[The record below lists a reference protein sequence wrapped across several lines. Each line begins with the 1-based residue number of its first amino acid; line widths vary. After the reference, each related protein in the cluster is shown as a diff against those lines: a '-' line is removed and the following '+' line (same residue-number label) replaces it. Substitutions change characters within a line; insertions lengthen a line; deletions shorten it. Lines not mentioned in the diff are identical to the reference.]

1 MKVLWLS
8 GYAGSGKDTAAGIL
22 CRKHGYTRVAFADV
36 LKDYVAAKYGF
47 DRTLCDTGS
56 GKETVIHQQKTVR
69 ELLIE
74 ESALAKET
82 NLYIFAQHV
91 LEKIV
96 ASQKNLIV
104 ISDWRYE
111 HEYTYIKQNLDSKTV
126 HKTIRITRPGLFS
139 LKDPSEHALD
149 TWEFD
154 VRLENKDLRLLEE
167 LITKNQ

>member
-22 CRKHGYTRVAFADV
+22 CRKHGYIRVAFADM

-47 DRTLCDTGS
+47 DRTLCDI
-56 GKETVIHQQKTVR
+56 GKETVIHQRKTVR

-74 ESALAKET
+74 ESALAKEMDVD
-82 NLYIFAQHV
+82 IFAKQA
-91 LEKIV
+91 LQKIHD
-96 ASQKNLIV
+96 AKTDKIV
-104 ISDWRYE
+104 ISDWRYPQE
-111 HEYTYIKQNLDSKTV
+111 ILYIKNHLDAKII
-126 HKTIRITRPGLFS
+126 HKTIRITRPGLYS
-139 LKDPSEHALD
+139 LNDPSEHALD

>member
-8 GYAGSGKDTAAGIL
+8 GYAGSGKDTAAEIL
-22 CRKHGYTRVAFADV
+22 CRKYGYTRVAFADM

-47 DRTLCDTGS
+47 DRTLCDTGQ
-56 GKETVIHQQKTVR
+56 GKETVIHQHRTVR

-74 ESALAKET
+74 ESALAKT
-82 NLYIFAQHV
+82 DDLDIFSKQALQ
-91 LEKIV
+91 KIHE
-96 ASQKNLIV
+96 STTDKIV
-104 ISDWRYE
+104 ISDWRYP
-111 HEYTYIKQNLDSKTV
+111 HEILYIKHHMDSKTI
-126 HKTIRITRPGLFS
+126 HKSIRITRPGLNS

-149 TWEFD
+149 YWEFD